1 MRKVLNNTQKPLA
14 VIILAAGKGTR
25 MNSDLPKVLH
35 PIGDLPMITRVVR
48 TAQALQADRIVPVLG
63 YKHELVQS
71 ILKDEPVECALQLE
85 QLGTAH
91 AVLQCGD
98 ILKDFSGN
106 VLILYGDVPLVKV
119 ETLANLLSLHSEMD
133 IQSTILTTDLPDPT
147 GYGRII
153 RNHDHSLMK
162 IVEEKDATEEERQVI
177 EINSGIYVFD
187 THTLF
192 RLLPLVENNNKQNE
206 YYLPD
211 VLNLIIQKKGK
222 VAIDKIKN
230 YVEIQGVNNIQQ
242 LDEVNEF
249 YENI

>member
-1 MRKVLNNTQKPLA
+1 MTKTLKPLA

-48 TAQALQADRIVPVLG
+48 TAYALQANPIIPVLG

-71 ILKDEPVECALQLE
+71 ALKNESVECALQLE

-91 AVLQCGD
+91 AVLQCRN
-98 ILKDFSGN
+98 ILKDFRGN
-106 VLILYGDVPLVKV
+106 VLILYGDVPLIKV
-119 ETLANLLSLHSEMD
+119 ETLANLLSRHNETD
-133 IQSTILTTDLPDPT
+133 TKSTILTTDLPDPT

-153 RNHDHSLMK
+153 RNNDHSLMK
-162 IVEEKDATEEERQVI
+162 IVEEKDATNEERKVN
-177 EINSGIYVFD
+177 EINTGIYVFD
-187 THTLF
+187 AQTLF
-192 RLLPLVENNNKQNE
+192 QLLPLVGNNNKQNE

-211 VLNLIIQKKGK
+211 VLNLIIQEKGK

-230 YVEIQGVNNIQQ
+230 YVEIQGVNNIKQ
-242 LDEVNEF
+242 LDVVNEF
-249 YENI
+249 FEKI